1 MYVEATQPVNASE
14 ILTRVSFRLL
24 SYLIYTLLVCFG
36 LELFFFFTELLPIQ
50 NLTLFLL
57 LFLQSLC
64 YLRIYFLIYDC
75 CKHLT
80 KVYFKI
86 FKQMSP
92 SPDRTWSQGGGRG
105 KAARD
110 RGRAIMAHDLSGHK
124 PSWLSPYPFHIERIQ
139 MSLNNFRLRFNLLVQ
154 NKFKVMYLI

>member
-36 LELFFFFTELLPIQ
+36 LELFFFFFTELLPIQ

-110 RGRAIMAHDLSGHK
+110 R
-124 PSWLSPYPFHIERIQ
+124 IQ

>member
-1 MYVEATQPVNASE
+1 MFFLSVHLTGIFLLCNKQMLKIYIKTKKKKNYMYVEATQPVNASE

-36 LELFFFFTELLPIQ
+36 LELFFFFTELLPIW

-92 SPDRTWSQGGGRG
+92 SPDRTWS
-105 KAARD
+105 
-110 RGRAIMAHDLSGHK
+110 
-124 PSWLSPYPFHIERIQ
+124 
-139 MSLNNFRLRFNLLVQ
+139 
-154 NKFKVMYLI
+154 